1 MSAEQF
7 SQIFVGLE
15 AAYGTYEIQREQ
27 NNGKQAG
34 KASVI
39 KSPRTMD
46 LWEGHLSGAGVAL
59 GIIPINEENMCK
71 WGCIDIDQYA
81 GFNHV
86 ELINKIR
93 ERELPLLVARS
104 KSGGA
109 HVFLFTSDWIT
120 AKLMQDTLSTISA
133 GLGYAGCE
141 IFPKQI
147 RLHLERG
154 DVGNFL
160 NLPYYNAEEGLRY
173 AFKDDGS
180 AATLEEF
187 FELHARFVQT
197 AEQVTGLSVESTSE
211 VSPIMEGPP

>member
-59 GIIPINEENMCK
+59 GIIPINEDNMCK

-81 GFNHV
+81 GC
-86 ELINKIR
+86 
-93 ERELPLLVARS
+93 LLY
-104 KSGGA
+104 
-109 HVFLFTSDWIT
+109 TSPSPRDG
-120 AKLMQDTLSTISA
+120 LLSRMPSSA
-133 GLGYAGCE
+133 
-141 IFPKQI
+141 
-147 RLHLERG
+147 
-154 DVGNFL
+154 
-160 NLPYYNAEEGLRY
+160 
-173 AFKDDGS
+173 
-180 AATLEEF
+180 
-187 FELHARFVQT
+187 
-197 AEQVTGLSVESTSE
+197 
-211 VSPIMEGPP
+211 